1 MRYVFAEA
9 QLRHRPPTFLV
20 RGQPKPSPEKAE
32 RAEALVGSLRARG
45 VTVEEPPSYGAGPR
59 AAVHSTDY
67 LRFMETSYARWSAL
81 PDASEVIVPNIHRN
95 TDMAEYPS
103 GIVGQA
109 GWHMSDT
116 ACPIGPGTWEAV
128 CGGADTAAHAA
139 LLVASGQERA
149 AYALCRPPGHH
160 ASRDMAGGF
169 CYINNAAVAAQAML
183 PVLAGRGRAPRVAVF
198 DVDVHHG
205 NGTQAIFYERDDV
218 LFVSIH
224 GDPNNFYP
232 WFAGYAHERGK
243 GRGLGYNLNIPLP
256 MGTEESTFLGAVDEA
271 LAYIAAFGP
280 EALVLSLGF
289 DTYAGDPLAFF
300 KVTTP
305 GFATLGRKIAG
316 AGLPTVLVQ
325 EGGYDCSALA
335 VNLAS
340 FLDGFEGGL
349 AETGR

>member
-1 MRYVFAEA
+1 MRFIFAEA

-20 RGQPKPSPEKAE
+20 RGQIKPCPEKPE
-32 RAEALVGSLRARG
+32 RAQALLASLKARG
-45 VTVEEPPSYGAGPR
+45 AAVEEPPSYGAGPR
-59 AAVHSTDY
+59 AAVHSADY
-67 LRFMETSYARWSAL
+67 LRFLETAYARWSAL
-81 PDASEVIVPNIHRN
+81 PDAAEVIIPNVHRN
-95 TDMAEYPS
+95 TDMAEYPA

-109 GWHMSDT
+109 GWHMADT

-139 LLVASGQERA
+139 TLVASGAERA

-183 PVLAGRGRAPRVAVF
+183 PLLAAQGKAPRVAVL

-218 LFVSIH
+218 LVVSIH

-232 WFAGYAHERGK
+232 WFAGYAHERGR
-243 GRGLGYNLNIPLP
+243 GRGQGCNLNIPLP
-256 MGTEESTFLGAVDEA
+256 VGTEESTFLDMVDHA
-271 LAYIAAFGP
+271 LAQVAVFGP
-280 EALVLSLGF
+280 GALVLSLGF
-289 DTYAGDPLAFF
+289 DTFIGDPLAFF

-305 GFATLGRKIAG
+305 GFAELGRRISAAKH
-316 AGLPTVLVQ
+316 PTVLVQ
-325 EGGYDCSALA
+325 EGGYDCDALA
-335 VNLAS
+335 ANLAS
-340 FLDGFEGGL
+340 FLDGFAEG
-349 AETGR
+349 A